1 MSEIKRWE
9 EAGNWVVINYSLCQG
24 IAKCVEV
31 CPMSVYSLNEEKVV
45 AEKIG
50 DCIACGA
57 CREICPEGAI
67 LEHWAW
73 T

>member
-1 MSEIKRWE
+1 MKRWE
-9 EAGNWVVINYSLCQG
+9 EAGNWVEIDYSLCQG

-31 CPMSVYSLNEEKVV
+31 CPMNVYSLVEEKVV
-45 AEKIG
+45 AENIG

-67 LEHWAW
+67 LRHWAW